1 MHAIAQRSPDEVARL
16 GSELYNRSIRAGLP
30 QVDLGKF
37 IAVDVDSGD
46 YETDSNDI
54 TAVDRLRERRPG
66 AEVWLA
72 RVGEPA
78 AYRLRSVQ

>member
-1 MHAIAQRSPDEVARL
+1 MQATAYRSADEVARL
-16 GSELYNRSIRAGLP
+16 GSELYNRSIRAALP

-37 IAVDVDSGD
+37 IAVDVDSGE
-46 YETDSNDI
+46 YETDCNDM
-54 TAVDRLRERRPG
+54 TAVDRLRQRRPG

-78 AYRLRSVQ
+78 AYRLRSIQ

>member
-1 MHAIAQRSPDEVARL
+1 M
-16 GSELYNRSIRAGLP
+16 
-30 QVDLGKF
+30 DLGKF

-54 TAVDRLRERRPG
+54 TAVDRLRQRRPG

-78 AYRLRSVQ
+78 AYRLRSIQ